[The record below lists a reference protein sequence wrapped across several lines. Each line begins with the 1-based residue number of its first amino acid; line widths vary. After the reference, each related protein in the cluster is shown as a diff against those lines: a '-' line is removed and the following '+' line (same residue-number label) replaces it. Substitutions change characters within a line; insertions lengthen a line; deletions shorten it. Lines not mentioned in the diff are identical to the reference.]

1 MPIFFIK
8 LDSLYCCKRH
18 SSDDIKIQIIENMTL
33 TLKYIKCKSKHSK
46 NQNFYNFIIK
56 GKLRLAYLD

>member
-8 LDSLYCCKRH
+8 LDSLYCCKKH
-18 SSDDIKIQIIENMTL
+18 SSDGIKIQIIENIAL
-33 TLKYIKCKSKHSK
+33 ILKYIKCTSKHSK

-56 GKLRLAYLD
+56 EK